1 MFESTITSKGRTTL
15 PKPVRE
21 ALGVRPGD
29 RVRYIIFGD
38 EVRIIPMRPLARLF
52 GMLKYEGPPKT
63 LEEMERATTGCFSRT
78 YGALKGTVTVPKDT
92 DLTSPAEADWDAER

>member
-1 MFESTITSKGRTTL
+1 MVKSTITSKGQTTL

-29 RVRYIIFGD
+29 RVRYIILGD
-38 EVRIIPMRPLARLF
+38 EVRIIPMRPIARLF

-63 LEEMERATTGCFSRT
+63 LEDMERAIAE
-78 YGALKGTVTVPKDT
+78 GA
-92 DLTSPAEADWDAER
+92 SEE

>member
-1 MFESTITSKGRTTL
+1 MVESTITSKGQTTL

-29 RVRYIIFGD
+29 RVRYIIIDD
-38 EVRIIPMRPLARLF
+38 EVRIIPMRPIARLF

-63 LEEMERATTGCFSRT
+63 LEDMERAIAE
-78 YGALKGTVTVPKDT
+78 GA
-92 DLTSPAEADWDAER
+92 SEE

>member
-1 MFESTITSKGRTTL
+1 MFESTITSKGQTTL

-29 RVRYIIFGD
+29 RVRYIIIDD

-52 GMLKYEGPPKT
+52 GALKYEGPPKT
-63 LEEMERATTGCFSRT
+63 LEEMEDAIAE
-78 YGALKGTVTVPKDT
+78 GA
-92 DLTSPAEADWDAER
+92 SEE